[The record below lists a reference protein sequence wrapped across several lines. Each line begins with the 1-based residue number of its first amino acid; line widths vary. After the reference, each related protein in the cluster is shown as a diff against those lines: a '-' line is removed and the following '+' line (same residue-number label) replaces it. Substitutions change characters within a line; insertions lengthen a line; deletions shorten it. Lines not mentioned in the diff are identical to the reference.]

1 MCTQLPGVM
10 NDAFVGAHED
20 HVFVCI

>member
-1 MCTQLPGVM
+1 M